1 MLLST
6 HDGSAPTIEIA
17 PGFRLQLD
25 FGTRGGDFGDG
36 EPVFE
41 APPVTMSAATSS
53 SVVRHRVTNLAPV
66 SVGRRLRQELEAEF
80 PLGCQC
86 HNCLRGRHALQL
98 V

>member
-1 MLLST
+1 MLLSA
-6 HDGSAPTIEIA
+6 HDGSVPALWIA

-25 FGTRGGDFGDG
+25 FGTRGGDFSDG

-41 APPVTMSAATSS
+41 APPVTMTAATSS
-53 SVVRHRVTNLAPV
+53 LVVRHRVTNQVPV

-86 HNCLRGRHALQL
+86 HNCLRGRNALQL